1 MLSKSSVQFS
11 VDGWGYVPFLLF
23 TWGQTMMEVLKV
35 MVTSLERSQARATT
49 VSAHNPAAGHHRPT
63 PPPET
68 PGHPQASPGRSP
80 VGSLLLP
87 PGPGAH
93 KVLLCPPRVCFPV
106 LCKFWWLYG
115 GVNGDLLHEGLCH
128 TRVCCTQSPCPC
140 SRPPLTHASTGDTQT
155 QFCLSL
161 YGACGASGSWCAQG
175 LFKPLSTSGGYGV

>member
-1 MLSKSSVQFS
+1 MKI
-11 VDGWGYVPFLLF
+11 
-23 TWGQTMMEVLKV
+23 MA
-35 MVTSLERSQARATT
+35 TSFRRSQGRHCCTQCL
-49 VSAHNPAAGHHRPT
+49 SPAAGLRRPT
-63 PPPET
+63 PPLET
-68 PGHPQASPGRSP
+68 PGHSQASLGHTL
-80 VGSLLLP
+80 VGSLLLSP
-87 PGPGAH
+87 ASCCTRFC
-93 KVLLCPPRVCFPV
+93 LCPPRVCFPV

-128 TRVCCTQSPCPC
+128 TRVCCTQNPCPC